1 MNKFKLRL
9 PVLLGAM
16 AAIAAPLAQAELLEY
31 SFNTPDGAERT
42 LSPST
47 VYANPTGNIKFALSA
62 GIDRKV
68 KISIVRPDGS
78 VVNSATSHL
87 LGGADRI
94 TVNGKSYYGAELEL
108 AAPGEGEYSFK
119 AEILTSV
126 GDSVQTDT
134 YPIIV
139 DITPPVISG
148 EIQWVRSGF
157 SMGSIDVFNHGY
169 AGKELRLEGIDDD
182 SGISSA
188 KFFTIDSSGQKRETN
203 ASLDTVQGVA
213 SLPVGSAVSSSMAP
227 ENQAEYTIGFSISDE
242 AGNQT
247 EISRVSTIDKVVPQ
261 VWTEVF
267 DSSEGIW
274 KPYTSGMNVYENPV
288 QIRYKRRK
296 QEHTAFN
303 GTKYGWGD
311 TTYDS
316 EDNEF
321 IYRNVSLNY

>member
-1 MNKFKLRL
+1 
-9 PVLLGAM
+9 
-16 AAIAAPLAQAELLEY
+16 
-31 SFNTPDGAERT
+31 ERT

-148 EIQWVRSGF
+148 
-157 SMGSIDVFNHGY
+157 
-169 AGKELRLEGIDDD
+169 
-182 SGISSA
+182 
-188 KFFTIDSSGQKRETN
+188 
-203 ASLDTVQGVA
+203 
-213 SLPVGSAVSSSMAP
+213 
-227 ENQAEYTIGFSISDE
+227 
-242 AGNQT
+242 
-247 EISRVSTIDKVVPQ
+247 
-261 VWTEVF
+261 
-267 DSSEGIW
+267 
-274 KPYTSGMNVYENPV
+274 
-288 QIRYKRRK
+288 
-296 QEHTAFN
+296 
-303 GTKYGWGD
+303 
-311 TTYDS
+311 
-316 EDNEF
+316 
-321 IYRNVSLNY
+321 